1 MMEYT
6 VIGFAPVILAAVSAT
21 ALSQWVYGSSPAFTI
36 PAVTLGSLFEL
47 PYILAMGVVIGALAS
62 LFIWL
67 LQFFSTRGRSLP
79 VWWRMTLGGLL
90 VGLCALMV
98 PQVMGIGYDTVND
111 ALLGQLGLGVL
122 LVIVAFK
129 LIATAGGLGL
139 GLPGGLIGPTL
150 FLGAAA
156 GGVLGVIG
164 QTFAPT
170 AASSPGFYALIG
182 MGAMMAGAL
191 HAPLAALTTMLEL
204 TANPNIILPG
214 MLAAI
219 AAYVTSRQGFRQQS
233 VFLTLMRGGGLD
245 YRHDPVSQ
253 SLRRVGVGSVID
265 ASVTSLPRQV
275 DRPRVTA
282 ELAKK
287 PRWILVRNKE
297 KAVAL
302 LPTVD
307 LVRATKKDTDAETFD
322 LLGFPATRLQIAPIH
337 LQASLQEALETM
349 ESTGA
354 EALYVRQ
361 RLAPQI
367 ERVYGVLTRQDIERH
382 YRA

>member
-1 MMEYT
+1 
-6 VIGFAPVILAAVSAT
+6 
-21 ALSQWVYGSSPAFTI
+21 
-36 PAVTLGSLFEL
+36 
-47 PYILAMGVVIGALAS
+47 MGG
-62 LFIWL
+62 
-67 LQFFSTRGRSLP
+67 
-79 VWWRMTLGGLL
+79 
-90 VGLCALMV
+90 
-98 PQVMGIGYDTVND
+98 
-111 ALLGQLGLGVL
+111 
-122 LVIVAFK
+122 
-129 LIATAGGLGL
+129 
-139 GLPGGLIGPTL
+139 
-150 FLGAAA
+150 
-156 GGVLGVIG
+156 
-164 QTFAPT
+164 
-170 AASSPGFYALIG
+170 
-182 MGAMMAGAL
+182 
-191 HAPLAALTTMLEL
+191 
-204 TANPNIILPG
+204 
-214 MLAAI
+214 
-219 AAYVTSRQGFRQQS
+219 
-233 VFLTLMRGGGLD
+233 
-245 YRHDPVSQ
+245 
-253 SLRRVGVGSVID
+253 VID
-265 ASVTSLPRQV
+265 ASVTSLPRRV

>member
-47 PYILAMGVVIGALAS
+47 PYILAMGLVIGALAS

-67 LQFFSTRGRSLP
+67 LQFFSTRGQTLP

-90 VGLCALMV
+90 VGLCALTA
-98 PQVMGIGYDTVND
+98 PQVMGIGYDTVNG

-156 GGVLGVIG
+156 GGVLGIIG

-170 AASSPGFYALIG
+170 VASSPGFYALIG

-233 VFLTLMRGGGLD
+233 VFLTLMRGG
-245 YRHDPVSQ
+245 VSIIGTIR
-253 SLRRVGVGSVID
+253 S
-265 ASVTSLPRQV
+265 ASP
-275 DRPRVTA
+275 
-282 ELAKK
+282 
-287 PRWILVRNKE
+287 
-297 KAVAL
+297 
-302 LPTVD
+302 
-307 LVRATKKDTDAETFD
+307 
-322 LLGFPATRLQIAPIH
+322 
-337 LQASLQEALETM
+337 
-349 ESTGA
+349 
-354 EALYVRQ
+354 YVVSEW
-361 RLAPQI
+361 A
-367 ERVYGVLTRQDIERH
+367 
-382 YRA
+382 A